1 MVAPPTS
8 SVMEGSSITLQC
20 VVPGC
25 VVPGCVVSWEG
36 PQGTL
41 PSAPGGV
48 LTLENISPSDGGHY
62 NCTSVCGAFVLSA
75 MVTVFV
81 QGIRCHWGRER
92 GEGDDWGRE
101 RGEGDDWE
109 GRGEEGDDWGR
120 ERGEGDD
127 WGRER
132 GEGDEGLSYKAYPQK
147 THLNN

>member
-25 VVPGCVVSWEG
+25 VVSWDG

-81 QGIRCHWGRER
+81 QGIVSLGRER
-92 GEGDDWGRE
+92 GGG
-101 RGEGDDWE
+101 
-109 GRGEEGDDWGR
+109 
-120 ERGEGDD
+120 
-127 WGRER
+127 
-132 GEGDEGLSYKAYPQK
+132 
-147 THLNN
+147 